1 MLNFDKTAQDVITT
15 QVSSSRSSQ
24 FTDFWSKKKLFE
36 AKVLTEAQE
45 KFFNELK
52 RTFAFSLHTSK
63 KYMVVTLYRKGEKG
77 SDFLVVDMD
86 SLRCAEAPSVKIA
99 KEGVLELIKS
109 AASAEPATVQK
120 PAETAEN
127 PAETAPETAPEVQPE
142 APAEKAQPEAPAS
155 RKNHNK

>member
-109 AASAEPATVQK
+109 AASAEPATV
-120 PAETAEN
+120 
-127 PAETAPETAPEVQPE
+127 
-142 APAEKAQPEAPAS
+142 
-155 RKNHNK
+155 